1 MRHGGYVEFTSG
13 MRESYTILAPNMLS
27 IHFNLILQVFRDEG
41 MKIDLLD
48 STGPEIAECGLKY
61 VHNDTCY
68 PAILVIGQF
77 IHAIESGKY
86 DPHKVALIYFQTG
99 GGCRAS
105 NYISLLRK
113 ALKKAGYGYV
123 PVISFSF
130 ASLESHSGFKLTLPV
145 IHRLAYAVLY
155 GDVILSLVNQT
166 KPYEKNRGDADRLAQ
181 KLSVRLAREMHED
194 GVSYKKCR
202 EKCKE
207 IVGMFRDI
215 AQDRSERK
223 VRVGIVGEIY
233 VKYSPLGNNALEQFL
248 VDNGA
253 EAVYLGLLDFM
264 LYSLYNCVVDWE
276 QLRLGNPLKCAMYR
290 FLIDFLVSKQKDL
303 MSLIG
308 EGGVYRVPPAFDH
321 TLEGILPYL
330 NCTVKMGE
338 GWLLPA
344 EMVELYSMGV
354 KNIIVT
360 QPFGCLPNHIVG
372 KGMMKPLRDKNPDIN
387 LVAIDY
393 DASASRVNQENR
405 VKLMLANAKEA
416 LRSEQKQPQ
425 TSIPEDKAE
434 KELPSQVL

>member
-1 MRHGGYVEFTSG
+1 MKRREGYVEFTRE
-13 MRESYTILAPNMLS
+13 MRDEYTILAPNMLS
-27 IHFNLILQVFRDEG
+27 IHFQLILQVFRDEG
-41 MKIDLLD
+41 LNIDLLD
-48 STGPEIAECGLKY
+48 TTGPEIAECGLKY

-113 ALKKAGYGYV
+113 ALKKAGYGYI

-130 ASLESHSGFKLTLPV
+130 ASLESHSGFKLTLPLV
-145 IHRLAYAVLY
+145 HRLAYSVIY
-155 GDVILSLVNQT
+155 GDLLLSLVNQT
-166 KPYEKNRGDADRLAQ
+166 KPYEICRGDADKLAHELTSRL
-181 KLSVRLAREMHED
+181 VREMRED

-202 EKCKE
+202 AKCKE
-207 IVGMFRDI
+207 IVALFEKI
-215 AQDRSERK
+215 PQDRTQKK
-223 VRVGIVGEIY
+223 VKVGIVGEIY
-233 VKYSPLGNNALEQFL
+233 VKYSPLGNNALADFL
-248 VDNGA
+248 VEQGA
-253 EAVYLGLLDFM
+253 EAVYLGLLDFLM
-264 LYSLYNCVVDWE
+264 YSLYNGIMDWD
-276 QLRLGNPLKCAMYR
+276 QLRRGNRFKRALYS
-290 FLIDFLVSKQKDL
+290 FLINFLVSKQKDIFSL
-303 MSLIG
+303 MG
-308 EGGVYRVPPAFDH
+308 EGGMYSVPPSFDH
-321 TLEGILPYL
+321 TVEGIKPYL
-330 NCTVKMGE
+330 NCGVKMGE

-405 VKLMLANAKEA
+405 VKLMLANAREA
-416 LRSEQKQPQ
+416 LA
-425 TSIPEDKAE
+425 AE
-434 KELPSQVL
+434 TDTQLSTEGAVPAAVK

>member
-1 MRHGGYVEFTSG
+1 MKKHDGYVEFTKE
-13 MRESYTILAPNMLS
+13 MRKEYTVLAPNMLS
-27 IHFNLILQVFRDEG
+27 LHFKLLIQVFRDEG
-41 MKIDLLD
+41 LNIDLLD
-48 STGPEIAECGLKY
+48 TTGPEIAECGLKY

-130 ASLESHSGFKLTLPV
+130 ASLESHSGFRLTLPT
-145 IHRLAYAVLY
+145 IHRLAYSILY
-155 GDVILSLVNQT
+155 GDLLLSLVNQT
-166 KPYEKNRGDADRLAQ
+166 KPYELNRGDADRLAND
-181 KLSVRLAREMHED
+181 LTTRLVREMRED
-194 GVSYKKCR
+194 GVSYKKCKA
-202 EKCKE
+202 KCRE
-207 IVGMFRDI
+207 IVALFEKI
-215 AQDRSERK
+215 PQDRAQKRVK
-223 VRVGIVGEIY
+223 VGIVGEIY
-233 VKYSPLGNNALEQFL
+233 VKYSPLGNNALADFL
-248 VDNGA
+248 VEQGA
-253 EAVYLGLLDFM
+253 EAVYLGLLDFLM
-264 LYSLYNCVVDWE
+264 YSLYNGIVDWD
-276 QLRLGNPLKCAMYR
+276 QLRRGSRFKRALHS
-290 FLIDFLVSKQKDL
+290 FLIDFLVSKQKDIFSL
-303 MSLIG
+303 MG
-308 EGGVYRVPPAFDH
+308 EGGVYSVPPAFDH
-321 TLEGILPYL
+321 TVEGIKPYL
-330 NCTVKMGE
+330 NCGVKMGE

-344 EMVELYSMGV
+344 EMIELYSMGV

-405 VKLMLANAKEA
+405 VKLMLANARDA
-416 LRSEQKQPQ
+416 LERE
-425 TSIPEDKAE
+425 TSLANAKAE
-434 KELPSQVL
+434 ADPEKTPAEAR

>member
-1 MRHGGYVEFTSG
+1 MRRRDGYVEFTKA
-13 MRESYTILAPNMLS
+13 MREDYTILAPNMLS
-27 IHFNLILQVFRDEG
+27 IHFKLILQVFRDDG
-41 MKIDLLD
+41 LKIDLLD

-77 IHAIESGKY
+77 IHAIESGRY

-130 ASLESHSGFKLTLPV
+130 AALESHSGFKLTLPLV
-145 IHRLAYAVLY
+145 HRLAYSVMY
-155 GDVILSLVNQT
+155 GDLILSLVNQT
-166 KPYEKNRGDADRLAQ
+166 KPYEIHRGDADRLAHE
-181 KLSVRLAREMHED
+181 LTSRLVREMRED

-202 EKCKE
+202 ARCKE
-207 IVGMFRDI
+207 IVASFERI
-215 AQDRSERK
+215 PQDRSRSK
-223 VRVGIVGEIY
+223 VKVGIVGEIY
-233 VKYSPLGNNALEQFL
+233 VKYSPLGNNALADFL
-248 VDNGA
+248 VEQGA
-253 EAVYLGLLDFM
+253 EAVYLGLADFLM
-264 LYSLYNCVVDWE
+264 YTLYNTVMDWD
-276 QLRLGNPLKCAMYR
+276 QLRRGSRLKRAVSS
-290 FLIDFLVSKQKDL
+290 FLIDFLVSKQKDVF
-303 MSLIG
+303 SLLG
-308 EGGVYRVPPAFDH
+308 EGGVYTVPPAFDH
-321 TLEGILPYL
+321 TVEGIRPYL
-330 NCTVKMGE
+330 NCGVKMGE

-372 KGMMKPLRDKNPDIN
+372 KGMMKPLRDRNPDIN

-405 VKLMLANAKEA
+405 VKLMLANAREA
-416 LRSEQKQPQ
+416 LDHEERKASRASE
-425 TSIPEDKAE
+425 SGGVRAKAR
-434 KELPSQVL
+434 

>member
-1 MRHGGYVEFTSG
+1 MRRDGYIEFTKE
-13 MRESYTILAPNMLS
+13 MRSEYTILAPNMLS
-27 IHFNLILQVFRDEG
+27 VHFNLILQVFRDEG
-41 MKIDLLD
+41 LKIDLLTT
-48 STGPEIAECGLKY
+48 TGPHIAEKGLRY

-77 IHAIESGKY
+77 LDALESGKY

-113 ALKKAGYGYV
+113 ALARAGYGYV

-145 IHRLAYAVLY
+145 IHRLAYACIY
-155 GDVILSLVNQT
+155 GDLILSLVNQT
-166 KPYEKNRGDADRLAQ
+166 KPYELNKGDADRLAD
-181 KLSVRLAREMHED
+181 KLAHRLAREMKDD
-194 GVSYKKCR
+194 GVSFKKCKAKCR
-202 EKCKE
+202 E
-207 IVGMFRDI
+207 IVGLFRAI
-215 AQDRSERK
+215 AQDRTEKK
-223 VRVGIVGEIY
+223 VKVGVVGEIY
-233 VKYSPLGNNALEQFL
+233 VKYSPLGNNELEQFL
-248 VDNGA
+248 VDQGA
-253 EAVYLGLLDFM
+253 EAVFLGLLDFM
-264 LYSLYNCVVDWE
+264 LYSLYNGVVDYE
-276 QLRLGNPLKCAMYR
+276 QLGRGNAVKCAV
-290 FLIDFLVSKQKDL
+290 FKWLIDFLVSKQKEIFA
-303 MSLIG
+303 LIG
-308 EGGVYRVPPAFDH
+308 EGGVYSVPPAFDH
-321 TLEGILPYL
+321 TLEGIRPYL
-330 NCTVKMGE
+330 NHGVKMGE

-416 LRSEQKQPQ
+416 LRSETV
-425 TSIPEDKAE
+425 TSETPKPTTA
-434 KELPSQVL
+434 PSFRM

>member
-1 MRHGGYVEFTSG
+1 MKRRDGYVEFTKE
-13 MRESYTILAPNMLS
+13 MRDGYTILAPNMLS
-27 IHFNLILQVFRDEG
+27 IHFELILQVFRDDG
-41 MKIDLLD
+41 LKIDLLTT
-48 STGPEIAECGLKY
+48 TGPEIAECGLRY

-86 DPHKVALIYFQTG
+86 DPHKVALLYFQTG

-130 ASLESHSGFKLTLPV
+130 ASLEEHSGFKLTLPIV
-145 IHRLAYAVLY
+145 HRLAYSVIY
-155 GDVILSLVNQT
+155 GDLILCLVNQT
-166 KPYEKNRGDADRLAQ
+166 KPYEICKGDADNLAHSLTKRLVQ
-181 KLSVRLAREMHED
+181 EMRSD

-202 EKCKE
+202 AKCAE
-207 IVGMFRDI
+207 IVALFESI
-215 AQDRSERK
+215 PQDRTEKK
-223 VRVGIVGEIY
+223 VKVGIVGEIY
-233 VKYSPLGNNALEQFL
+233 VKYSPLGNNGLADFL
-248 VDNGA
+248 VEQGA
-253 EAVYLGLLDFM
+253 EVVYLGLADFLM
-264 LYSLYNCVVDWE
+264 YAVYNSIVDYDQLRRGSRFKRTVYSL
-276 QLRLGNPLKCAMYR
+276 
-290 FLIDFLVSKQKDL
+290 LIDFLVSKQKDIF
-303 MSLIG
+303 SLVG
-308 EGGVYRVPPAFDH
+308 EGGVYSVPPSFDH
-321 TLEGILPYL
+321 TVESIKPYL
-330 NCTVKMGE
+330 NCGVKMGE

-405 VKLMLANAKEA
+405 VKLMLSNAREA
-416 LRSEQKQPQ
+416 METEKNAAFS
-425 TSIPEDKAE
+425 SKAE
-434 KELPSQVL
+434 DAVPTPLR